1 MEQVRRQSGCLH
13 SGSKIFSDSFAHH
26 PSRHYYH
33 WEVFDLHQTP
43 SSHSIRTALLSE
55 HSIEEN
61 QILQSAVAGGT
72 GQRTWLRRENSTS
85 RNLSIRHVRD
95 PLRKSSALLRN
106 LTYFLDDSILR
117 VRGRLKHSNLSFD
130 RKHPVILPQ
139 RHFLTELV
147 IQNSH

>member
-1 MEQVRRQSGCLH
+1 MIMVAVCVV
-13 SGSKIFSDSFAHH
+13 GSAD
-26 PSRHYYH
+26 
-33 WEVFDLHQTP
+33 
-43 SSHSIRTALLSE
+43 TAKC
-55 HSIEEN
+55 
-61 QILQSAVAGGT
+61 ADC
-72 GQRTWLRRENSTS
+72 
-85 RNLSIRHVRD
+85 VRD